1 MYKKKDKV
9 KRSEP
14 LDPKKP
20 SYARSKGIV
29 IPPKTNYNINQKEIF
44 ENSKEKK
51 TKKKYKK

>member
-44 ENSKEKK
+44 ENSKEK